1 MGCNVRYTE
10 YLTGGLW
17 PPQRYQKKLKL
28 SHNSTCNSSIFS
40 FDNVSNLSVEN
51 RKKEDYKQKILLS
64 TDNTIEF
71 DLFLEDQLQ
80 RFHTVSTVHFLQETK
95 YVQL

>member
-1 MGCNVRYTE
+1 ME
-10 YLTGGLW
+10 YLR

-80 RFHTVSTVHFLQETK
+80 RFHTVSTVHFMQETICN
-95 YVQL
+95 VQL

>member
-1 MGCNVRYTE
+1 ME
-10 YLTGGLW
+10 YLR

-80 RFHTVSTVHFLQETK
+80 RFHTVSTFHARNYL
-95 YVQL
+95 